1 METVT
6 ETKPEIESETPQ
18 NPMRKVKLA
27 KVVVHINVGK
37 SGEMLEKAKKVLDDI
52 TGQKP
57 CTKQAKRTLKDFG
70 IREGEP
76 IACLTTLRGE
86 RANQFLK
93 RGFEAVSNSLKRSS
107 FDENGNFAFGI
118 KEHIEIPGTKY
129 VPELGIFGMDIMGT
143 LERPGFRIKRRRIR
157 PSQIGKSHHVTQE
170 DAVKFIAGT
179 FGVKVKEA

>member
-6 ETKPEIESETPQ
+6 ETVKE
-18 NPMRKVKLA
+18 NPMRSIKLGKVT
-27 KVVVHINVGK
+27 VHIAVGK
-37 SGEMLEKAKKVLDDI
+37 SGEMLEKARKVLEDL

-57 CTKQAKRTLKDFG
+57 CTRQAKRSVKDFG

-86 RANQFLK
+86 KADAFIK

-107 FDENGNFAFGI
+107 FDENGNFAFGV

-129 VPELGIFGMDIMGT
+129 QPEVGIFGMDIIGT
-143 LERPGFRIKRRRIR
+143 LERPGYRVKRRRIR
-157 PSQIGKSHHVTQE
+157 PSRIGKKHRVTRDE
-170 DAVKFIAGT
+170 AIKFVT
-179 FGVKVKEA
+179 EKFGIQVREA

>member
-6 ETKPEIESETPQ
+6 ETVKE
-18 NPMRKVKLA
+18 NPMRSIKLGKVT
-27 KVVVHINVGK
+27 VHIAVGK
-37 SGEMLEKAKKVLDDI
+37 SGEMLEKARKVLEDL

-57 CTKQAKRTLKDFG
+57 CTRQAKRSVKDFG

-86 RANQFLK
+86 KADAFIK

-107 FDENGNFAFGI
+107 FDENGNFAFGV

-129 VPELGIFGMDIMGT
+129 QPEVGIFGMDIIGT
-143 LERPGFRIKRRRIR
+143 LERPGYRIKRRRIR
-157 PSQIGKSHHVTQE
+157 PARIGKAHRVTRDE
-170 DAVKFIAGT
+170 AIKFVT
-179 FGVKVKEA
+179 EKFGIQVREA

>member
-1 METVT
+1 MEPVT
-6 ETKPEIESETPQ
+6 ETQHE
-18 NPMRKVKLA
+18 NPMRNLKLA
-27 KVVVHINVGK
+27 KVVVHINVGA
-37 SGEMLEKAKKVLDDI
+37 SGEMLERAKKVISEI

-57 CTKQAKRTLKDFG
+57 CTKQAKRTLKEFG

-86 RANQFLK
+86 RANSFLK
-93 RGFEAVSNSLKRSS
+93 RGLEAVSNSLKRSS

-129 VPELGIFGMDIMGT
+129 VPELGIFGMDVMGT

-157 PSQIGKSHHVTQE
+157 PSLIGKSHRVTQE
-170 DAVKFIAGT
+170 DAVKFITGT
-179 FGVKVKEA
+179 FGTQIKEA